1 MPKVFFSFLVFC
13 KLVLGVGLIV
23 GCGDREAGNNSVV
36 SVKAIDARGV
46 EIVLPHYA
54 ARVVVLFEPFVD
66 EMYMLGAGDKLVGIP
81 QQVYQNPSTYHFLS
95 KVDPRIARKE
105 IATPTFGGRSTQVE
119 TVIGLQAD
127 LAIVYEYDT
136 ETIAQLEGLDIPV
149 FVVSSKDKAHIYDE
163 LVGVGTLIGKKKR
176 AEDIVAYIDRAVDEM
191 ATEADSVR
199 KSVYYAWSKGRI
211 FSTSGRGSLVDLSI
225 QVSGLVNACPL
236 ALEAPNV
243 SAESIYKWNPD
254 MIVLWN
260 SDVEDVYSL
269 AELAALPA
277 VVNKQ
282 VFAMEPTFFFD
293 PHTVK
298 FLLFAKQLRH
308 WGYPEYT
315 DKDFKQELQEV
326 VGFLYEN
333 NMSLE

>member
-1 MPKVFFSFLVFC
+1 MPKVFLRLLAC
-13 KLVLGVGLIV
+13 CTLVLGFGLVI
-23 GCGDREAGNNSVV
+23 GCGGREANNSAVL
-36 SVKAIDARGV
+36 SVKATDARGV

-54 ARVVVLFEPFVD
+54 ERVVVLFEPFVD

-81 QQVYQNPSTYHFLS
+81 QQVYQNPSTYHYLS
-95 KVDPRIARKE
+95 QVDSRIARKE

-163 LVGVGTLIGKKKR
+163 LVGVGTLIGKKER
-176 AEDIVAYIDRAVDEM
+176 AENIVAYVNSAIEAM
-191 ATEADSVR
+191 ATEVDSVR
-199 KSVYYAWSKGRI
+199 KSVYYAWSKGRV

-225 QVSGLVNACPL
+225 QVAGAVNACPL
-236 ALEAPNV
+236 PLEAPNV

-260 SDVEDVYSL
+260 SNVEDVYSL

-308 WGYPEYT
+308 WGYHEYT
-315 DKDFKQELQEV
+315 DKNFKEELQEI

>member
-1 MPKVFFSFLVFC
+1 MLRFFLGFVRYYF
-13 KLVLGVGLIV
+13 VLLLLCLIA
-23 GCGDREAGNNSVV
+23 GCLGERESSSSSDAV
-36 SVKAIDARGV
+36 SAKDARGV
-46 EIVLPHYA
+46 EVTLSHHA
-54 ARVVVLFEPFVD
+54 ERVVVLFEPFVD

-81 QQVYQNPSTYHFLS
+81 QQIYQNPSTFYFLS
-95 KVDPRIARKE
+95 QLDQRIARRE

-136 ETIAQLEGLDIPV
+136 ETIAQLEELGIPV
-149 FVVSSKDKAHIYDE
+149 FVVSSKDKTHIYNE
-163 LVGVGTLIGKKKR
+163 LVGIGTLIGKQER
-176 AEDIVAYIDRAVDEM
+176 AEAIVAYVNTAIEEMAVD
-191 ATEADSVR
+191 AHSTL
-199 KSVYYAWSKGRI
+199 KSVYYAWSKGRV

-260 SDVEDVYSL
+260 SDVDDVYSL
-269 AELAALPA
+269 AELSALPA

-282 VFAMEPTFFFD
+282 VYAMEPTFFFD

-308 WGYPEYT
+308 WGYPDYT
-315 DKDFKQELQEV
+315 DKDFKQELEEV

-333 NMSLE
+333 NMRLE

>member
-1 MPKVFFSFLVFC
+1 MPKEFLVFIRSC
-13 KLVLGVGLIV
+13 AVLCSVMLTV
-23 GCGDREAGNNSVV
+23 ACGDREARNSSFL
-36 SVKAIDARGV
+36 SVKATDARGV
-46 EIVLPHYA
+46 EIVLSDYA
-54 ARVVVLFEPFVD
+54 ERVVVLFEPFVD

-81 QQVYQNPSTYHFLS
+81 QQVYQNPSTYHYLS
-95 KVDPRIARKE
+95 QVDPRIARRE

-163 LVGVGTLIGKKKR
+163 LVGVATLIGKKKR
-176 AEDIVAYIDRAVDEM
+176 AEDIVAYINKAVDEM

-199 KSVYYAWSKGRI
+199 KSVYYAWSKGRV

-225 QVSGLVNACPL
+225 QVAGAVNACPL
-236 ALEAPNV
+236 PLEAPNV

-260 SDVEDVYSL
+260 SNVNDVYSL

-308 WGYPEYT
+308 WAYPEYT
-315 DKDFKQELQEV
+315 DKAFKQELEEV

>member
-1 MPKVFFSFLVFC
+1 MPKEFLRLLAC
-13 KLVLGVGLIV
+13 CTLVLGFGLVI
-23 GCGDREAGNNSVV
+23 GCGGREANTSAVLN
-36 SVKAIDARGV
+36 VKATDARGV

-54 ARVVVLFEPFVD
+54 ERVVVLFEPFVD

-81 QQVYQNPSTYHFLS
+81 QQVYQNPSTYYYLS
-95 KVDPRIARKE
+95 QVDPRIARKE

-176 AEDIVAYIDRAVDEM
+176 AEDIVSYIDMAIEAM

-199 KSVYYAWSKGRI
+199 KSVYYAWSKGRV

-225 QVSGLVNACPL
+225 QVAGAVNACPL
-236 ALEAPNV
+236 PLEAPNV

-260 SDVEDVYSL
+260 SDVDDVYSL

-277 VVNKQ
+277 VVNRQ

-315 DKDFKQELQEV
+315 DKNFKDELQEI

-333 NMSLE
+333 NMRLE